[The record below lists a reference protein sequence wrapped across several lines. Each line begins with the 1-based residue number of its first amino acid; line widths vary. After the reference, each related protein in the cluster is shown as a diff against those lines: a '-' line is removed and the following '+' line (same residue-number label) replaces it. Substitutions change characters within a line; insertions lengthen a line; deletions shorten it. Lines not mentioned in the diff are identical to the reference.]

1 MMCWW
6 RNGAQPQKHHP
17 VKASL
22 VTKQPLSLL
31 QYVYNIVPYIQVAL
45 NDVLVAK
52 RCTTSKTS
60 PG

>member
-6 RNGAQPQKHHP
+6 RNGAQPQKHHLI
-17 VKASL
+17 KASL
-22 VTKQPLSLL
+22 IIKQPLSLL

-60 PG
+60 PD

>member
-17 VKASL
+17 IKASL

-31 QYVYNIVPYIQVAL
+31 QYVYNMLSYIQVEL
-45 NDVLVAK
+45 KN
-52 RCTTSKTS
+52 SKHLLDLL
-60 PG
+60 